1 MLLTDYG
8 RTVLIKPNSYTNSIK
23 LAEWRFWIL
32 KHIGNEYL
40 VLKSIP
46 EQH

>member
-8 RTVLIKPNSYTNSIK
+8 RTILFKPDTYTKEIK
-23 LAEWRFWIL
+23 LAEWRFWII
-32 KHIGNEYL
+32 KKKNNSYI

-46 EQH
+46 AK